1 METTGVWGAGG
12 LGLPVTSSESSWATS
27 SLSTSF
33 SSLKS
38 GDNTI
43 AVRLLKELDKI
54 YKEIKSVNP
63 KGNQSWIF
71 TGRTDA
77 KNEASILWSPD
88 GKS

>member
-1 METTGVWGAGG
+1 MERTGVLGAGG

-27 SLSTSF
+27 SLSASI
-33 SSLKS
+33 SPLKS
-38 GDNTI
+38 GGNTT

-63 KGNQSWIF
+63 KGNQPWIF
-71 TGRTDA
+71 IGRTDA
-77 KNEASILWSPD
+77 ENEASILWSLD

>member
-1 METTGVWGAGG
+1 METGLIAAGPWARKNGNNRGLGAGG

-27 SLSTSF
+27 SLSASF

-54 YKEIKSVNP
+54 YKEIK
-63 KGNQSWIF
+63 
-71 TGRTDA
+71 
-77 KNEASILWSPD
+77 
-88 GKS
+88 